1 MTEAAGASTDPPL
14 STSSSPAPGDV
25 RPLSPTRR
33 VVARKMAESART
45 IPAVTLHRSVLLAGL
60 LDRRRRLAE
69 ATGASPSLD
78 ALIAR
83 GVAVALA
90 EFDLLNSVFDEEALA
105 VRVVAERHIAVAVD
119 TDRGLTAV
127 VLRAPD
133 TLDDVEASAALAEL
147 VARARAGRSRIDDL
161 TGATFTITNLGAFG
175 IDAFSP
181 IIVPPQVAIL
191 GIGRFDKGQPGAPAT
206 LSLSF
211 DHRVVDGAYAARF
224 LARLVEIMESP
235 VARPEGPG

>member
-1 MTEAAGASTDPPL
+1 
-14 STSSSPAPGDV
+14 
-25 RPLSPTRR
+25 
-33 VVARKMAESART
+33 MAESART
-45 IPAVTLHRSVLLAGL
+45 IPAVTLHRSVQLRGL

-69 ATGASPSLD
+69 TTGTSPVLD
-78 ALIAR
+78 AMIAR
-83 GVAVALA
+83 AVGATLA
-90 EFDLLNSVFDEEALA
+90 EFDLLNAVFDDDALA
-105 VRVVAERHIAVAVD
+105 VRVLRERDIAVAVD

-133 TLDDVEASAALAEL
+133 TLDDLGASAALGEL

-191 GIGRFDKGQPGAPAT
+191 GVGRFDTGQASAPAT
-206 LSLSF
+206 MSLSF

-224 LARLVEIMESP
+224 LARLVETLESSGS
-235 VARPEGPG
+235 RPEASG